1 MHSSGGALSLGDCI
15 GGAAPVCRNTA
26 RPLAGSTFSPLS
38 CFTASSALAGEFAQK
53 QIQVAVLV
61 EIDEGGAEADGREF
75 V

>member
-1 MHSSGGALSLGDCI
+1 MQEHGQTAGRLDLFAVELLHSILR
-15 GGAAPVCRNTA
+15 VC
-26 RPLAGSTFSPLS
+26 
-38 CFTASSALAGEFAQK
+38 GEFAQK